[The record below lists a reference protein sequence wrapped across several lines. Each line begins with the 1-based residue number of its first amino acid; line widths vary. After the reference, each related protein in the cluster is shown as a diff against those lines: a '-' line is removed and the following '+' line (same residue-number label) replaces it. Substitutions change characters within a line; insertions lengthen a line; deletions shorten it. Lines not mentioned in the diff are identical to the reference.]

1 MPSGLNSPL
10 KKPALTGILFLFFL
24 WGGLL
29 CLNIILF
36 PYLEKLF
43 AFKTSTYFGFY
54 TVFFGIFFIMA
65 IPAAL
70 FIRLFNFKISIML
83 GLFISGIGTALYIFA
98 SQYISFSLFMAGVI
112 ILASGI
118 TIIQV
123 AANTYIGL
131 LGELNAAAGRLSL
144 GHAISAAGYVFI
156 LIFTINPVFTS
167 YESIVNNA
175 KIIQQPYII
184 IAILIMLMLL
194 LYTQLRFP
202 KSTDQRSML
211 WFTGRSA
218 FYLSVTGIF
227 IYSGTEIMIIRLIQ
241 DSQQGI
247 HSSSFISLML
257 LAYWAG
263 MMTGRLLGFVL
274 FQRFS
279 PLLILLI
286 NGLTAI
292 IIFIA
297 ALFDISS
304 NTLWFLL
311 PTGLLNGIIF
321 PVFFISGLQQS
332 ENPSYFDGALLIMAT
347 SGGAIIPLFYNYFS
361 TIYGEW
367 MSLIII
373 LICYLI
379 ITIITFIQSK
389 VPSLADSKLALNKK

>member
-1 MPSGLNSPL
+1 MPVGYNNYI
-10 KKPALTGILFLFFL
+10 KKPALGGILFLFFL
-24 WGGLL
+24 WGGLM
-29 CLNIILF
+29 CLNITLF

-43 AFKTSTYFGFY
+43 ALKTSTYFNFY

-83 GLFISGIGTALYIFA
+83 GLFISGIGTTLFVFA
-98 SQYISFSLFMAGVI
+98 SKYISFSLFIAGVI
-112 ILASGI
+112 IVASGI

-131 LGELNAAAGRLSL
+131 LGELHAAAGRLSL
-144 GHAISAAGYVFI
+144 AHAISAAGYVFI

-175 KIIQQPYII
+175 KIIQQPYLI
-184 IAILIMLMLL
+184 IALLIMLMLL

-202 KSTDQRSML
+202 KLTDQRSKL

-218 FYLSVTGIF
+218 FYLSLTGIF
-227 IYSGTEIMIIRLIQ
+227 LYSGAEIIIIRLIQ

-247 HSSSFISLML
+247 HSSAFISIML

-263 MMTGRLLGFVL
+263 MMTGRLLGFLL

-297 ALFDISS
+297 ALFDISG

-321 PVFFISGLQQS
+321 PVLFASGLQQAK
-332 ENPSYFDGALLIMAT
+332 NLSYFDGALLIMAV
-347 SGGAIIPLFYNYFS
+347 SGGAIIPMFYNYFS
-361 TIYGEW
+361 ALYGEW

-379 ITIITFIQSK
+379 IAIITFIQSK
-389 VPSLADSKLALNKK
+389 IPSPADPKLALNRK